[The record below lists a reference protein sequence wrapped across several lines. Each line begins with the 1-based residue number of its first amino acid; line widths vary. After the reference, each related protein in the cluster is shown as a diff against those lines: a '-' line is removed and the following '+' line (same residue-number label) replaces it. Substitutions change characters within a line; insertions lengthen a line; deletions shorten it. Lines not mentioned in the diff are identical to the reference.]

1 MADSAHKVL
10 HDITQAGLLSSD
22 QVTKFDRVVETGTDA
37 LLNKLIEEGHITSYQ
52 ADKFRL
58 GLSSDICFGDY
69 LVMDKLGQGGMGT
82 VLLAKHRRMDRKVAI
97 KVLPVTTLESEASVA
112 RFYQEVKVAGQLTH
126 PNIVHAYDAGEQNG
140 FHYLVMEY
148 VPGHDLAR
156 VQQELGPLPPAL
168 AIDYILQA
176 AHGLDYA
183 HRKGVVHRDI
193 KPSNLLLDNEGVIKI
208 LDMGLARIGGQT
220 VGDSN
225 VSMHLTTTGQ
235 VMGTVDYM
243 SPEQAEDTRLA
254 DARSDIYSLGCTLY
268 RLLTAKSLF
277 ARDTVVK
284 TILAHREAPLPDLG
298 RDLRGL
304 IDDRIVPEFDRV
316 LKKMIAKRPADRYQT
331 TGALLEDLRRLQ
343 VQLESGPETSTSS
356 SFSPVRRGASPDAAT
371 IAPYSSSAVL
381 PPVVPPSA
389 SSVDSSN
396 SDHDHPGPVY
406 TAPGYVPRSS
416 STPVQFPQPGSSRP
430 EIAFRSDSVSS
441 SPHAPEMPP
450 AAPSD
455 PNVIPRYGSMIP
467 KGFIAPVSHGYPLCK
482 QHRGKT
488 ILLMGIISLLLSSC
502 LIGGIGGII
511 TWVCANADLAEMDNG
526 LRNPAGRNKT
536 KAGQILGMISV
547 GIAGVVFLGSLIR
560 GTF

>member
-10 HDITQAGLLSSD
+10 HEITQAGLLSAD
-22 QVTKFDRVVETGTDA
+22 QVTKFDREVETGTEA
-37 LLNKLIEEGHITSYQ
+37 LLKKLIEEGHITSYQ

-58 GLSSDICFGDY
+58 GLASDICFGDY

-112 RFYQEVKVAGQLTH
+112 RFYQEVKVAAQLTH

-148 VPGHDLAR
+148 VPGHDLAH
-156 VQQELGPLPPAL
+156 VQQELGPLPPNL

-176 AHGLDYA
+176 ALGLEYA

-193 KPSNLLLDNEGVIKI
+193 KPSNLLLDDEGVIKV

-220 VGDSN
+220 IGDSN

-284 TILAHREAPLPDLG
+284 TILAHREAPLPELS
-298 RDLRGL
+298 RELRGL
-304 IDDRIVPEFDRV
+304 VDDRIAEDFDRV
-316 LKKMIAKRPADRYQT
+316 LKKMIAKRPEDRYQT
-331 TGALLEDLRRLQ
+331 TVEMLEDLRRLQ
-343 VQLESGPETSTSS
+343 HRLDGGADDGASAIARERRTRRTRCAHDCSLFIE
-356 SFSPVRRGASPDAAT
+356 RGATVAD
-371 IAPYSSSAVL
+371 SAV
-381 PPVVPPSA
+381 
-389 SSVDSSN
+389 
-396 SDHDHPGPVY
+396 
-406 TAPGYVPRSS
+406 T
-416 STPVQFPQPGSSRP
+416 
-430 EIAFRSDSVSS
+430 
-441 SPHAPEMPP
+441 
-450 AAPSD
+450 
-455 PNVIPRYGSMIP
+455 
-467 KGFIAPVSHGYPLCK
+467 
-482 QHRGKT
+482 
-488 ILLMGIISLLLSSC
+488 
-502 LIGGIGGII
+502 
-511 TWVCANADLAEMDNG
+511 TWCWIYKFG
-526 LRNPAGRNKT
+526 
-536 KAGQILGMISV
+536 
-547 GIAGVVFLGSLIR
+547 
-560 GTF
+560 